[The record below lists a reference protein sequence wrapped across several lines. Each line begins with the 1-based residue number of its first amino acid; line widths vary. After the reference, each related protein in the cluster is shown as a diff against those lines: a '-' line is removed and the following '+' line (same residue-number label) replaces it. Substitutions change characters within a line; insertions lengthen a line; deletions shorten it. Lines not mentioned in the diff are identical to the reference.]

1 MVRASKEN
9 AQARKERH
17 EPNERVRKVPRPSQN
32 SRSRTKERTAMHE
45 DIKSRFRRG
54 RASASRANESLRSSA
69 PFETETTQRRGASHS
84 QPRAWLAR
92 ETNAGCRARLHACRR
107 SLSAASRIET
117 FSFCRHRVDSVGRLP
132 ALLATAPPSHTAEAY
147 DAPIDLSLQ
156 LLWSRSR
163 SHDHTAT
170 PSISLPLRTSHH
182 ILSPTKD
189 SVKHC

>member
-1 MVRASKEN
+1 V
-9 AQARKERH
+9 
-17 EPNERVRKVPRPSQN
+17 PNERVRKVPRPSQN
-32 SRSRTKERTAMHE
+32 SWSRTKERTAMHE

-54 RASASRANESLRSSA
+54 RASLSRANESLRSSD

-92 ETNAGCRARLHACRR
+92 ETNAGCRAHLHACRR

-117 FSFCRHRVDSVGRLP
+117 FSFCRHRVDSSWRLP
-132 ALLATAPPSHTAEAY
+132 TLLATVAPSHTAEAY
-147 DAPIDLSLQ
+147 HPPIDLSLQ

-170 PSISLPLRTSHH
+170 PSISLPLRISRHV
-182 ILSPTKD
+182 LSPTKV